1 MKGAGSQQESLPL
14 TSLWETW
21 KSEGR
26 AEFAYIIIICK
37 TQSASQTKKAVRLI
51 SPTHL
56 CYKLSQDLKTR
67 LGPHIPVDKEEREDD
82 GQNVEVV
89 HPGWMEVGKK
99 PKQKEVYKPSGHLSS
114 LGTRMFQSQ
123 NLALVEFQGFRE
135 KSKLKRG
142 SQTCVCVYI
151 YIIYIYNG

>member
-1 MKGAGSQQESLPL
+1 MLWTEHRQDGSPQSPPLHMRGGSSQQESLPV

-21 KSEGR
+21 KSERRG
-26 AEFAYIIIICK
+26 EFAYIIIICK

-82 GQNVEVV
+82 GQNVKVG
-89 HPGWMEVGKK
+89 HPRWMEVGKK
-99 PKQKEVYKPSGHLSS
+99 PKQKKVYKPSGHLSG

-123 NLALVEFQGFRE
+123 NLSCRIPGLQRK
-135 KSKLKRG
+135 KSTKTR
-142 SQTCVCVYI
+142 
-151 YIIYIYNG
+151 